1 MKKLYVKVGFI
12 IIGLITLS
20 LGFYGVNNF
29 VRAEGD
35 TQVFRIYFHDELD
48 QIHVMNMRIDG
59 MTFPVFID
67 NSMNNAGPVQ
77 VLANANAI
85 TIESQIPG
93 TFHLEFLSKDYN
105 FHPNIIILDPADAAN
120 PIDINADYDPNHL
133 TEHMVHIKDSG
144 NTEKTSFAN
153 DETAK
158 VSFTSAYPNYVV
170 YYSLQDEGT
179 WQQANGNSI
188 DVTAISDQAHDRVI
202 EYRFAGYYD
211 NEPTPTIDELQDAQY
226 LKTAVVHFEADANGN
241 PDDDTTGGQPPVNPG
256 NDDNDPD
263 DPDNT
268 GNPNP
273 DDPNADDNDPTNPN
287 PGIDDNDPGNND
299 PGNNEPDDND
309 PDDTD
314 PDNDND
320 DPDNDNNDTD
330 RPNNDD
336 DDTDPDND
344 NLTPDNANEGDDTG
358 NPDNAPD
365 ASKPDNLTGANT
377 GDYTNAVIWIMVGA
391 VGYFC
396 IVYPIRKRMGEH
408 NK

>member
-1 MKKLYVKVGFI
+1 MKKLYIKVGFI

-35 TQVFRIYFHDELD
+35 TQVFSIYFNGDVD
-48 QIHVMNMRIDG
+48 QIQVMNMKIDG
-59 MTFPVFID
+59 VTTFPVFLD
-67 NSMNNAGPVQ
+67 NSMNNAGPFQ
-77 VLANANAI
+77 VLANPDAI
-85 TIESQIPG
+85 TVESQIPG

-153 DETAK
+153 DETAN

-179 WQQANGNSI
+179 WQQANGGSI
-188 DVTAISDQAHDRVI
+188 DVSAISDQAHDRVV

-211 NEPTPTIDELQDAQY
+211 NEPAPTIDELQDAQY
-226 LKTAVVHFEADANGN
+226 LKTAVVHFEAEANGDPN
-241 PDDDTTGGQPPVNPG
+241 DDTTGGQPPVDPG
-256 NDDNDPD
+256 NDDTDPD
-263 DPDNT
+263 APDPDNT
-268 GNPNP
+268 GNTNP

-287 PGIDDNDPGNND
+287 PDLDDT
-299 PGNNEPDDND
+299 D

-314 PDNDND
+314 PNNDNNN
-320 DPDNDNNDTD
+320 PDNDNNDTNL
-330 RPNNDD
+330 PNNDD

-344 NLTPDNANEGDDTG
+344 ILTPDNSNEGNDTS
-358 NPDNAPD
+358 NPDNEPT
-365 ASKPDNLTGANT
+365 ASQPDNLTGANT
-377 GDYTNAVIWIMVGA
+377 GDYTNAVLWITAGA

-396 IVYPIRKRMGEH
+396 VVYPIRKRMGEQ

>member
-1 MKKLYVKVGFI
+1 MKKLYIKVGFI

-35 TQVFRIYFHDELD
+35 TQVFSIYFNGDVD
-48 QIHVMNMRIDG
+48 QIQVMNMKIDG
-59 MTFPVFID
+59 VTTFPVFLD
-67 NSMNNAGPVQ
+67 NSMNNAGPFQ
-77 VLANANAI
+77 VLATPNAI

-93 TFHLEFLSKDYN
+93 SFHLELLSKDYN
-105 FHPNIIILDPADAAN
+105 FYPNIIILDPADAAN

-179 WQQANGNSI
+179 WQQANGGSI
-188 DVTAISDQAHDRVI
+188 DVSAISDQAHDRVV

-211 NEPTPTIDELQDAQY
+211 NEPAPTIDELQDVQY
-226 LKTAVVHFEADANGN
+226 LKTAVVHFEAEANGDPN
-241 PDDDTTGGQPPVNPG
+241 DDTTGGQPPVDPG
-256 NDDNDPD
+256 NDDTDLDAP

-268 GNPNP
+268 GNTNP

-287 PGIDDNDPGNND
+287 PDL
-299 PGNNEPDDND
+299 DDND

-314 PDNDND
+314 PDNDNNN
-320 DPDNDNNDTD
+320 PDNDNNDTNL
-330 RPNNDD
+330 PNNDD

-344 NLTPDNANEGDDTG
+344 ILTPDNSNEGNDTS
-358 NPDNAPD
+358 NPDNEPT
-365 ASKPDNLTGANT
+365 ASQPDNLTGANT
-377 GDYTNAVIWIMVGA
+377 GDYTNAVLWITAGA

-396 IVYPIRKRMGEH
+396 VVYPIRKRMGEQ

>member
-1 MKKLYVKVGFI
+1 MKKLYIKVGFI
-12 IIGLITLS
+12 IIGLISLS

-35 TQVFRIYFHDELD
+35 TQVFSIYFNGDVD
-48 QIHVMNMRIDG
+48 QIQVMNMKIDG
-59 MTFPVFID
+59 VTTFPVFLD
-67 NSMNNAGPVQ
+67 NSMNNAGPFQ
-77 VLANANAI
+77 VLANPDAI
-85 TIESQIPG
+85 TVESQIPG

-153 DETAK
+153 DETAN

-179 WQQANGNSI
+179 WQQVNGGSI
-188 DVTAISDQAHDRVI
+188 DVTAISDQAHDRVV

-211 NEPTPTIDELQDAQY
+211 NEPAPTLDELQDAQY
-226 LKTAVVHFEADANGN
+226 LKTAVVHFEAEANGDPN
-241 PDDDTTGGQPPVNPG
+241 DDTTGGQPPVDPG
-256 NDDNDPD
+256 NDDTDPD
-263 DPDNT
+263 APDPDNT
-268 GNPNP
+268 GNTNP

-287 PGIDDNDPGNND
+287 PDLDDTA
-299 PGNNEPDDND
+299 

-314 PDNDND
+314 PNNDNNN
-320 DPDNDNNDTD
+320 PDNDNNDTNL
-330 RPNNDD
+330 PNNDD

-344 NLTPDNANEGDDTG
+344 ILTPDNSNEGNDTS
-358 NPDNAPD
+358 NPDNEPT
-365 ASKPDNLTGANT
+365 ASQPDNLTGANT
-377 GDYTNAVIWIMVGA
+377 GDYTNAVLWITAGA

-396 IVYPIRKRMGEH
+396 VVYPIRKRMGEQ

>member
-35 TQVFRIYFHDELD
+35 TQVYRIYFHGELD
-48 QIHVMNMRIDG
+48 QIHVMNMKIDG
-59 MTFPVFID
+59 TMTFPVILD
-67 NSMNNAGPVQ
+67 NSMNNAGPFQ
-77 VLANANAI
+77 VLANPNAI
-85 TIESQIPG
+85 TIESQIPD
-93 TFHLEFLSKDYN
+93 TFHLEFLSKDYE

-120 PIDINADYDPNHL
+120 PIDINADYNPNHL
-133 TEHMVHIKDSG
+133 TEHNVQIKDTS

-153 DETAK
+153 DETAI
-158 VSFTSAYPNYVV
+158 VSFTSPYPNYVV

-179 WQQANGNSI
+179 WRQANGGSI

-211 NEPTPTIDELQDAQY
+211 NEPAPTIDELQDAQNVQ
-226 LKTAVVHFEADANGN
+226 TAVVHFEAEANGDPN
-241 PDDDTTGGQPPVNPG
+241 DDTTGGQPPVNPG
-256 NDDNDPD
+256 NDDSDPD
-263 DPDNT
+263 DPDPDNT

-273 DDPNADDNDPTNPN
+273 DDPNVDDNDPTNP
-287 PGIDDNDPGNND
+287 
-299 PGNNEPDDND
+299 D
-309 PDDTD
+309 PDLDDTE
-314 PDNDND
+314 
-320 DPDNDNNDTD
+320 PDNDNNDPDDDNNDPD
-330 RPNNDD
+330 RPDDD

-344 NLTPDNANEGDDTG
+344 NLTPDNSDEGNNDT
-358 NPDNAPD
+358 NTPDNDSD
-365 ASKPDNLTGANT
+365 ASQPDNLTGANT
-377 GDYTNAVIWIMVGA
+377 GDYTNAVLWITASA

-396 IVYPIRKRMGEH
+396 IVYPIRKRMGEQ

>member
-1 MKKLYVKVGFI
+1 MKKLYIKVGFI

-35 TQVFRIYFHDELD
+35 TQVFSIYFNGDVD
-48 QIHVMNMRIDG
+48 QIQVMNMKIDG
-59 MTFPVFID
+59 VTTFPVFLD
-67 NSMNNAGPVQ
+67 NSMNNAGPFQ
-77 VLANANAI
+77 VLANPNAI
-85 TIESQIPG
+85 TVESQIPG
-93 TFHLEFLSKDYN
+93 SFHLEFLSKDYN

-153 DETAK
+153 DETAN

-179 WQQANGNSI
+179 WQQANGGSI
-188 DVTAISDQAHDRVI
+188 DVSAISDQAHDRVV

-211 NEPTPTIDELQDAQY
+211 NEPAPTIDELQDAQY
-226 LKTAVVHFEADANGN
+226 LKTAVVHFEAEANGDPN
-241 PDDDTTGGQPPVNPG
+241 DDTTGGQPPVDPG
-256 NDDNDPD
+256 NDDTDPD
-263 DPDNT
+263 APDPDNT
-268 GNPNP
+268 GNTNP

-287 PGIDDNDPGNND
+287 PDLDDT
-299 PGNNEPDDND
+299 D

-314 PDNDND
+314 PNNDNNN
-320 DPDNDNNDTD
+320 PDNDNNDTNL
-330 RPNNDD
+330 PNNDD

-344 NLTPDNANEGDDTG
+344 ILTPDNSNEGNDTS
-358 NPDNAPD
+358 NPDNEPT
-365 ASKPDNLTGANT
+365 ASQPDNLTGANT
-377 GDYTNAVIWIMVGA
+377 GDYTNAVLWITAGA

-396 IVYPIRKRMGEH
+396 VVYPIRKRMGEQ

>member
-1 MKKLYVKVGFI
+1 MKKLYIKVGFI

-35 TQVFRIYFHDELD
+35 TQVFSIYFNGDVD
-48 QIHVMNMRIDG
+48 QIQVMNMKIDG
-59 MTFPVFID
+59 VTTFPVFLD
-67 NSMNNAGPVQ
+67 NSMNNAGPFQ
-77 VLANANAI
+77 VLANPNAI
-85 TIESQIPG
+85 TVESQIPG
-93 TFHLEFLSKDYN
+93 SFHLEFLSKDYN

-153 DETAK
+153 DETAN

-179 WQQANGNSI
+179 WQQANGGSI
-188 DVTAISDQAHDRVI
+188 DVSAISDQAHDRVV

-211 NEPTPTIDELQDAQY
+211 NEPAPTIDELQDAQY
-226 LKTAVVHFEADANGN
+226 LKTAVVHFEAEANGDPN
-241 PDDDTTGGQPPVNPG
+241 DDTTGGQPPVDPG
-256 NDDNDPD
+256 NDDTDPD
-263 DPDNT
+263 DPDPDNT
-268 GNPNP
+268 GNTNP
-273 DDPNADDNDPTNPN
+273 DDPNADDNDPTNPK
-287 PGIDDNDPGNND
+287 
-299 PGNNEPDDND
+299 PDLDETD

-314 PDNDND
+314 PN
-320 DPDNDNNDTD
+320 NDNNNPDKYNNDTNL
-330 RPNNDD
+330 PNNDD

-344 NLTPDNANEGDDTG
+344 ILTPDNSNEGNDTS
-358 NPDNAPD
+358 NPDNEPT
-365 ASKPDNLTGANT
+365 ASQPDNLTGANT
-377 GDYTNAVIWIMVGA
+377 GDYTNAVLWITAGA

-396 IVYPIRKRMGEH
+396 VVYPIRKRMGEQ

>member
-1 MKKLYVKVGFI
+1 MKKLYIKVGFI

-35 TQVFRIYFHDELD
+35 TQVFSIYFNGDVD
-48 QIHVMNMRIDG
+48 QIQVMNMKIDG
-59 MTFPVFID
+59 VTMFPVFLD
-67 NSMNNAGPVQ
+67 NSMNNAGPFQ
-77 VLANANAI
+77 VLANPNAI
-85 TIESQIPG
+85 TVESQIPG

-105 FHPNIIILDPADAAN
+105 FHPNVIILDPADAAN

-153 DETAK
+153 DETAN

-170 YYSLQDEGT
+170 YYSMQDEGT
-179 WQQANGNSI
+179 WQQANGGSI
-188 DVTAISDQAHDRVI
+188 DVTAISDQAHDRVV

-211 NEPTPTIDELQDAQY
+211 NEPAPTLDELQDAQH
-226 LKTAVVHFEADANGN
+226 LQTAIVHFEAEANGDPN
-241 PDDDTTGGQPPVNPG
+241 DDTTGGQPPVDPG
-256 NDDNDPD
+256 NDDTDPD
-263 DPDNT
+263 APDPDNT
-268 GNPNP
+268 GNTNP

-287 PGIDDNDPGNND
+287 PDLDDT
-299 PGNNEPDDND
+299 D

-314 PDNDND
+314 PNNDNNN
-320 DPDNDNNDTD
+320 PDNDNNDTNL
-330 RPNNDD
+330 PNNDD

-344 NLTPDNANEGDDTG
+344 ILTPDNSNEGNDTS
-358 NPDNAPD
+358 NPDNEPT
-365 ASKPDNLTGANT
+365 ASQPDNLTGANT
-377 GDYTNAVIWIMVGA
+377 GDYTNAVLWITAGV

-396 IVYPIRKRMGEH
+396 VVYPIRKRMGEQ

>member
-1 MKKLYVKVGFI
+1 MKKLYIKVGFI

-35 TQVFRIYFHDELD
+35 TQVFSIYFNGDVD
-48 QIHVMNMRIDG
+48 QIQVMNMKIDG
-59 MTFPVFID
+59 VTTFPVFLD
-67 NSMNNAGPVQ
+67 NSMNNAGPFQ
-77 VLANANAI
+77 VLANPDAI
-85 TIESQIPG
+85 TVESQIPG

-133 TEHMVHIKDSG
+133 TEHMVHIKDSS
-144 NTEKTSFAN
+144 NTDKTSFAH
-153 DETAK
+153 DETAN

-179 WQQANGNSI
+179 WQQANGGSI
-188 DVTAISDQAHDRVI
+188 DVSAISDQAHDRVV

-211 NEPTPTIDELQDAQY
+211 NEPAPTIDELQDAQY
-226 LKTAVVHFEADANGN
+226 LKTAVVHFEAEANGDPN
-241 PDDDTTGGQPPVNPG
+241 DDTTGGQPPVDPG
-256 NDDNDPD
+256 NDDTDLDAP

-268 GNPNP
+268 GNTNP

-287 PGIDDNDPGNND
+287 PDLDDTA
-299 PGNNEPDDND
+299 

-314 PDNDND
+314 PDNDNNN
-320 DPDNDNNDTD
+320 PDNDNNDTNL
-330 RPNNDD
+330 PNNDD

-344 NLTPDNANEGDDTG
+344 ILTPDNSNEGNDTS
-358 NPDNAPD
+358 NPDNEPT
-365 ASKPDNLTGANT
+365 ASQPDNLTGANT
-377 GDYTNAVIWIMVGA
+377 GDYTNAVLWITAGA

-396 IVYPIRKRMGEH
+396 VVYPIRKRMGEQ

>member
-1 MKKLYVKVGFI
+1 MKKLYIKVGFI

-35 TQVFRIYFHDELD
+35 TQVFSIYFNGDVD
-48 QIHVMNMRIDG
+48 QIQVMNMKIDG
-59 MTFPVFID
+59 VTMFPVFLD
-67 NSMNNAGPVQ
+67 NSMNNAGPFQ
-77 VLANANAI
+77 VLANPNAI
-85 TIESQIPG
+85 TVESQIPG

-105 FHPNIIILDPADAAN
+105 FHPNVIILDPADAAN

-153 DETAK
+153 DETAN

-170 YYSLQDEGT
+170 YYSMQDEGT
-179 WQQANGNSI
+179 WQQANGGSI
-188 DVTAISDQAHDRVI
+188 DVTAISDQAHDRVV

-211 NEPTPTIDELQDAQY
+211 NEPAPTLDELQDAQH
-226 LKTAVVHFEADANGN
+226 LQTAIVHFEAEANGDPN
-241 PDDDTTGGQPPVNPG
+241 DDTTGGQPPVDPG
-256 NDDNDPD
+256 NDDTDPD
-263 DPDNT
+263 DPDPDNT
-268 GNPNP
+268 GNTNP

-287 PGIDDNDPGNND
+287 PDL
-299 PGNNEPDDND
+299 DDND

-314 PDNDND
+314 PDNDNNN
-320 DPDNDNNDTD
+320 PDNDNNDTNL
-330 RPNNDD
+330 PNNDD

-344 NLTPDNANEGDDTG
+344 ILTPDNSNEGNDTS
-358 NPDNAPD
+358 NPDNEPT
-365 ASKPDNLTGANT
+365 ASQPDNLTGANT
-377 GDYTNAVIWIMVGA
+377 GDYTNAVLWITAGA

-396 IVYPIRKRMGEH
+396 VVYPIRKRMGEQ

>member
-1 MKKLYVKVGFI
+1 MKKLYIKVGFI

-35 TQVFRIYFHDELD
+35 TQVFSIYFNGDVD
-48 QIHVMNMRIDG
+48 QIQVMNMKIDG
-59 MTFPVFID
+59 VTTFPVFLD
-67 NSMNNAGPVQ
+67 NSMNNAGPFQ
-77 VLANANAI
+77 VLANPNAI
-85 TIESQIPG
+85 TVESQIPG
-93 TFHLEFLSKDYN
+93 SFHLEFLSKDYN

-179 WQQANGNSI
+179 WQQANGGSI
-188 DVTAISDQAHDRVI
+188 DVSAISDQAHDRVV

-211 NEPTPTIDELQDAQY
+211 NEPAPTIDELQDAQY
-226 LKTAVVHFEADANGN
+226 LKTAVVHFEAEANGDPN
-241 PDDDTTGGQPPVNPG
+241 DDTTGGQPPVDPG
-256 NDDNDPD
+256 NDDTDPD
-263 DPDNT
+263 DPDPDNT
-268 GNPNP
+268 GNTNP

-287 PGIDDNDPGNND
+287 PDLDDT
-299 PGNNEPDDND
+299 D

-314 PDNDND
+314 PNNDNNN
-320 DPDNDNNDTD
+320 PDNDNNDTNL
-330 RPNNDD
+330 PNNDD

-344 NLTPDNANEGDDTG
+344 ILTPDNSNEGNDTS
-358 NPDNAPD
+358 NPDNEPT
-365 ASKPDNLTGANT
+365 ASQPDNLTGANT
-377 GDYTNAVIWIMVGA
+377 GDYTNAVLWITAGA

-396 IVYPIRKRMGEH
+396 VVYPIRKRMGEQ

>member
-1 MKKLYVKVGFI
+1 MKKLYIKVGFI

-35 TQVFRIYFHDELD
+35 TQVFSIYFNGDVD
-48 QIHVMNMRIDG
+48 QIQVMNMKIDG
-59 MTFPVFID
+59 VTTFPVFLD
-67 NSMNNAGPVQ
+67 NSMNNAGPFQ
-77 VLANANAI
+77 VLANPDAI
-85 TIESQIPG
+85 TVESQIPG

-153 DETAK
+153 DETAN

-179 WQQANGNSI
+179 WQQANGGSI
-188 DVTAISDQAHDRVI
+188 DVSAISDQAHDRVV
-202 EYRFAGYYD
+202 EYRFAGFYD
-211 NEPTPTIDELQDAQY
+211 NEPAPTLDELQDAQY
-226 LKTAVVHFEADANGN
+226 LKTAVVHFEAEANGDPN
-241 PDDDTTGGQPPVNPG
+241 DDTTGGQPPVDPG
-256 NDDNDPD
+256 NDDTDPD
-263 DPDNT
+263 APDPDNT
-268 GNPNP
+268 GNTNP

-287 PGIDDNDPGNND
+287 PDLDDT
-299 PGNNEPDDND
+299 D

-314 PDNDND
+314 PNNDNNN
-320 DPDNDNNDTD
+320 PDNDNNDTNL
-330 RPNNDD
+330 PNNDD

-344 NLTPDNANEGDDTG
+344 ILTPDNSNEGNDTS
-358 NPDNAPD
+358 NPDNEPT
-365 ASKPDNLTGANT
+365 ASQPDNLTGANT
-377 GDYTNAVIWIMVGA
+377 GDYTNAVLWITAGV

-396 IVYPIRKRMGEH
+396 VVYPIRKRMGEQ

>member
-1 MKKLYVKVGFI
+1 MKKLYIKVGFI

-35 TQVFRIYFHDELD
+35 TQVFSIYFNGDVD
-48 QIHVMNMRIDG
+48 QIQVMNMKIDG
-59 MTFPVFID
+59 VTTFPVFLD
-67 NSMNNAGPVQ
+67 NSMNNAGPFQ
-77 VLANANAI
+77 VLANPNAI
-85 TIESQIPG
+85 TVESQIPG
-93 TFHLEFLSKDYN
+93 SFHLEFLSKDYN

-153 DETAK
+153 DETAN

-179 WQQANGNSI
+179 WQQANGGSI
-188 DVTAISDQAHDRVI
+188 DVSAISDQAHDRVV

-211 NEPTPTIDELQDAQY
+211 NEPAPTIDELQDAQY
-226 LKTAVVHFEADANGN
+226 LKTAVVHFEAEANGDPN
-241 PDDDTTGGQPPVNPG
+241 DDTTGGQPPVDPG
-256 NDDNDPD
+256 NDDTDPD
-263 DPDNT
+263 DPDPDNT
-268 GNPNP
+268 GNTNP

-287 PGIDDNDPGNND
+287 PDLDDT
-299 PGNNEPDDND
+299 D

-314 PDNDND
+314 PNNDNNN
-320 DPDNDNNDTD
+320 PDNDNNDTNL
-330 RPNNDD
+330 PNNDD

-344 NLTPDNANEGDDTG
+344 ILTPDNSNEGNDTS
-358 NPDNAPD
+358 NPDNEPTASQPD
-365 ASKPDNLTGANT
+365 YLTGANT
-377 GDYTNAVIWIMVGA
+377 GDYTNAVLWITAGA

-396 IVYPIRKRMGEH
+396 VVYPIRKRMGEQ